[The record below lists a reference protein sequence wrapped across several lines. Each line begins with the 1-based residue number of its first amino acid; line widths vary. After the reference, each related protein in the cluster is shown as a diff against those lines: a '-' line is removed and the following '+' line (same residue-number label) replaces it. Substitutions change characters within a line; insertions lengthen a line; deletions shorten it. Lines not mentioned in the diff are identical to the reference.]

1 VPGIAGSGCPD
12 YAEPVNKN
20 TVWTILGVIVA
31 VVIAWVLVNALFA
44 VIGFVFKLL
53 VVAVVALLVFFGLR
67 YLFRDRGTS
76 V

>member
-1 VPGIAGSGCPD
+1 MPGIAGSGHPD

-53 VVAVVALLVFFGLR
+53 VVAVVALFVFFGLR